1 MRIER
6 DEAGGG
12 GDSGLE
18 KDAKK
23 VSASLIHLPFSVI
36 GEMNV

>member
-1 MRIER
+1 MRIEGA
-6 DEAGGG
+6 EAGGG

-23 VSASLIHLPFSVI
+23 APASLIHLPFPVT